1 MDLNVSRN
9 ESSKFSKIHE
19 GAPAAAEEWHLIIST
34 CTTQKI
40 VRCRT
45 VDLSSVA
52 WAEEGDCV
60 RVDWLGNLICL
71 RGCVL
76 PIFFLLCPLA
86 AERGGEEAV
95 RNGGASGH
103 GRGEGKLSFK

>member
-9 ESSKFSKIHE
+9 ESSKFSKIHG
-19 GAPAAAEEWHLIIST
+19 GAAAAAEEWHLIIST

-76 PIFFLLCPLA
+76 PTLLLVVPLQLNEVEKKLFETEERA
-86 AERGGEEAV
+86 DMAEV
-95 RNGGASGH
+95 KVS
-103 GRGEGKLSFK
+103 

>member
-1 MDLNVSRN
+1 MVDLNVSRN
-9 ESSKFSKIHE
+9 ESSKFSKIHG
-19 GAPAAAEEWHLIIST
+19 GAAAAAAEEWHLIIST

-76 PIFFLLCPLA
+76 PIFFWFLPLQLNEVEKKLFETEERA
-86 AERGGEEAV
+86 DMAEV
-95 RNGGASGH
+95 KVS
-103 GRGEGKLSFK
+103 